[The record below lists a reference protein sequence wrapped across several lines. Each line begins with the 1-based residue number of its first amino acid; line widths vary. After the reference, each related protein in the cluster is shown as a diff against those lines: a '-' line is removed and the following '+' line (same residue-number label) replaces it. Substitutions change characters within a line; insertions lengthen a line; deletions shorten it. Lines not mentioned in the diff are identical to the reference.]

1 MNGNEQIIKDAHKY
15 TFIDNFNSDRVHLI
29 VPNNNIL
36 HSYLNLS
43 IISKRGLKQRR
54 QVHLQYLGREN
65 LLDLKIGCSLG
76 VEGVGTFEN
85 F

>member
-1 MNGNEQIIKDAHKY
+1 MNGNEQILQDTHKY

-29 VPNNNIL
+29 VPNNYIL

-43 IISKRGLKQRR
+43 IISKRRLKQRR
-54 QVHLQYLGREN
+54 QYLGREN